1 MKVEDCVRTIR
12 NCDMPSSSLL
22 VSIGSLVGE
31 KEAGMGKMPE
41 NRGKITQTWMCGC
54 VMIRLGD
61 EKNALHW
68 FTKGGNDP
76 GSLRELGAR
85 LLYASGML

>member
-1 MKVEDCVRTIR
+1 MSEPFVIVTCRRRWWCPLVL
-12 NCDMPSSSLL
+12 SL
-22 VSIGSLVGE
+22 GKRETGT
-31 KEAGMGKMPE
+31 GKMPE
-41 NRGKITQTWMCGC
+41 NRGKITQTWMCAC
-54 VMIRLGD
+54 AMIRLGD

>member
-1 MKVEDCVRTIR
+1 MSARLCVI
-12 NCDMPSSSLL
+12 
-22 VSIGSLVGE
+22 VF
-31 KEAGMGKMPE
+31 
-41 NRGKITQTWMCGC
+41 
-54 VMIRLGD
+54 LGD

-68 FTKGGNDP
+68 FIKGGSHA